1 MTRSPGLE
9 EHPVIAPKLAV
20 TVLRAPAE
28 PARVVALMPGLGTAV
43 SGTWDTTAEHLAA
56 DSHVIALDLPGHG
69 RSPAWDAAGEAPS
82 MEWLAR
88 ATDATIEAEL
98 EEAGLNGLPLHF
110 AGISLAGGLALQ
122 LALDHAGRF
131 SSTAVICSAAAIGQP
146 SAWTQRAEAVRS
158 DGTASLAEGAAS
170 RWFAPRLPRR

>member
-43 SGTWDTTAEHLAA
+43 SGTWDRTAEHLAA

-98 EEAGLNGLPLHF
+98 EEAALNGLPLHF

-122 LALDHAGRF
+122 LALDHAGGSHPQL
-131 SSTAVICSAAAIGQP
+131 SSVQQRRSATHRPGPTVPKLCARTGP
-146 SAWTQRAEAVRS
+146 CH
-158 DGTASLAEGAAS
+158 
-170 RWFAPRLPRR
+170 